1 MYSFSVLAS
10 SDIASDAGIEIVFRS
25 FANFHHD
32 LTPKHKKKSKLIFI
46 DKGGYALTA
55 IQWAEQLEIKTHVQ
69 VLNWKRIDAIREAYA
84 EATLFLLPSR
94 SEIEEIIVQ
103 ALSKGIPILSYKEEV
118 QMHYI
123 DHTCGTLIDYY
134 SKEQSIE
141 DFANVMRMLYFD
153 PEACKMLKKG
163 ALTKHTNQVNW
174 EQTPKKLSPSSIVS

>member
-1 MYSFSVLAS
+1 MYPFSVLAS
-10 SDIASDAGIEIVFRS
+10 SDIASDAGIEVVFRS

-32 LTPKHKKKSKLIFI
+32 LTPKHKKKSKLAFI

-69 VLNWKRIDAIREAYA
+69 VLNWKRIDAVNQAYE

-94 SEIEEIIVQ
+94 SEIEGLAVQ
-103 ALSKGIPILSYKEEV
+103 ALSKGIPILSYREEE
-118 QMHYI
+118 QEHYI

-134 SKEQSIE
+134 SKEKGIE

-163 ALTKHTNQVNW
+163 ALTKHTQRVEW
-174 EQTPKKLSPSSIVS
+174 EQTSKKLSPSSIVR